1 MTVDLKKVLKKG
13 NSYPVTK
20 EIQPFSLLNAA
31 FVLFTSKSPLYN
43 FQKAV
48 WTYKEGN
55 ALSVRSL
62 YQTGEK
68 HMTYG
73 QSTLTSP

>member
-20 EIQPFSLLNAA
+20 EIHPFSLLNTA

-43 FQKAV
+43 F
-48 WTYKEGN
+48 
-55 ALSVRSL
+55 
-62 YQTGEK
+62 
-68 HMTYG
+68 
-73 QSTLTSP
+73 